1 MTENPVRISR
11 RNSMIGS
18 AKVLGA
24 GAGLALVGYHSCQ
37 AACQHVRFESDNS
50 GLAMATPQKLRSI
63 ETRSTMKLSESLSPM
78 RSFVI
83 LP

>member
-1 MTENPVRISR
+1 MTENPVRTSR

-37 AACQHVRFESDNS
+37 AAWPARKIRVGQLGTGHGHASKITVYRNPSPRFAPIRSDVRPS
-50 GLAMATPQKLRSI
+50 R
-63 ETRSTMKLSESLSPM
+63 
-78 RSFVI
+78 
-83 LP
+83 